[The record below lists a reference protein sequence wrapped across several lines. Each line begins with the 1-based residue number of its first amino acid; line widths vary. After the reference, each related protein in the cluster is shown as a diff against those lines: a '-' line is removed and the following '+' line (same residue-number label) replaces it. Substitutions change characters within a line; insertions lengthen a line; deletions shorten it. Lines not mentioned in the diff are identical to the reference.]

1 MAGEVLSA
9 WIAAGASLLVSF
21 VSLGTAFWTS
31 LRGERTQREQ
41 DAVARELESLKSR
54 LSDENDAAKA
64 RRDYEYEA
72 RKRLYA
78 ELYPLA
84 FQLREV
90 ALHAHNRVTN
100 LALATRG
107 GWLAPGPDN
116 WMTGRD
122 PIILPA

>member
-1 MAGEVLSA
+1 MDCGRRFIAGVVCLPWHGILDEPE
-9 WIAAGASLLVSF
+9 
-21 VSLGTAFWTS
+21 
-31 LRGERTQREQ
+31 GERTQREQ

-72 RKRLYA
+72 RKQLYA

-107 GWLAPGPDN
+107 GWLAPGPEN